1 MIQIEKV
8 LIGRKKEEA
17 TQLLVRIMS
26 FDSDATNCQ
35 TYWELQGLSCEI
47 IDSGNIQLTDEQFT
61 SYGQDNDFIENIV
74 ISELL
79 LTREI

>member
-1 MIQIEKV
+1 MIKIEKV

-26 FDSDATNCQ
+26 FDSDAINCQ
-35 TYWELQGLSCEI
+35 TYWELQGLSGEI
-47 IDSGNIQLTDEQFT
+47 LDSGNIQLTDEQFA
-61 SYGQDNDFIENIV
+61 SYGQDNEFIENIV